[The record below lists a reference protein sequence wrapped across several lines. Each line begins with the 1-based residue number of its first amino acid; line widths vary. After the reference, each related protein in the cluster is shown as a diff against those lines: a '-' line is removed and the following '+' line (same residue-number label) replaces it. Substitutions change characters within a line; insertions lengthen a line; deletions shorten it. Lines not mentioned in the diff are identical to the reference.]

1 MTPTTTPAAEETFL
15 GQPRVLANLSGIE
28 MWERFSFY
36 GMQGILL
43 IYLYYSAEQGGLGI
57 DRTEATSIVGAY
69 GGLVYLSTIL
79 GAWLADRLAGAEA
92 VLFASA
98 AVVMC
103 GHLALALLPGL
114 LGVGVGLVLIALGS
128 GGVKSTATTLVGMQY
143 GPQDGR
149 REAGFALY
157 YLGINLGALVGPL
170 LTGLLQT
177 SLGFQAGFGLAAV
190 GMALGLAQYAW
201 GRRRLTG
208 PARQVPNPL
217 PARGRRLAAGLA
229 AAGLAGLVVLFLV
242 GVLTAARL
250 ADGVVAASCV
260 ATVAYFSLILGSRHT
275 TRAERRRVVAF
286 LPMFLASVAFW
297 ALYQQQFTVLTIFAD
312 TQLDRSI
319 LGWTM
324 PVSWVQAINPVFIIL
339 LSGAFTGLW
348 TALGPRQP
356 SSPVKFSLAT
366 VIMGVAFL
374 LFLPLADD
382 RPDSAPLLA
391 LGGILFVFTVAEL
404 LISPVGL
411 ALATR
416 LAPAAFQAQMVALFF
431 LSIALGTALSG
442 VLAGYYRPADAA
454 PYFLTLG
461 LVAVVLGLL
470 LWALSPAL
478 RRLMGDTR

>member
-1 MTPTTTPAAEETFL
+1 
-15 GQPRVLANLSGIE
+15 

-43 IYLYYSAEQGGLGI
+43 IYLYYSAGQGGLGI

-79 GAWLADRLAGAEA
+79 GAWLADRLLGAEA
-92 VLFASA
+92 VLFTSA
-98 AVVMC
+98 VVVMC
-103 GHLALALLPGL
+103 GHLALSLLPGL

-143 GPQDGR
+143 AREDGR

-170 LTGLLQT
+170 LTGLVQT
-177 SLGFQAGFGLAAV
+177 GLGFRAGFGVAAV
-190 GMALGLAQYAW
+190 GMALGLVQYAR
-201 GRRRLTG
+201 GRAQLTG
-208 PARQVPNPL
+208 PARQVPSPL
-217 PARGRRLAAGLA
+217 PARARRLAAALA
-229 AAGLAGLVVLFLV
+229 CAALACTAGLFLV
-242 GVLTAARL
+242 GLLTAARL
-250 ADGVVAASCV
+250 AGAVVVASAV
-260 ATVAYFSLILGSRHT
+260 ATVAYFALLLGSSRT
-275 TRAERRRVVAF
+275 TPAERRRVVAF
-286 LPMFLASVAFW
+286 VPLFLASVAFW
-297 ALYQQQFTVLTIFAD
+297 ALYQQQFTVLTIFSD

-324 PVSWVQAINPVFIIL
+324 PVSWVQSINPVFIIL
-339 LSGAFTGLW
+339 LSGTFTGLW

-366 VIMGVAFL
+366 VVMGVAFL
-374 LFLPLADD
+374 SFLPLADD
-382 RPDSAPLLA
+382 RDGTAPLLA
-391 LGGILFVFTVAEL
+391 LVGILFVFTVAEL

-416 LAPAAFQAQMVALFF
+416 VAPRAFRTQMVALFF

-442 VLAGYYRPADAA
+442 VLADYYRPGDEYG
-454 PYFLTLG
+454 YFLVLG
-461 LVAVVLGLL
+461 TVAVVLGLL
-470 LWALSPAL
+470 LLALSPRL
-478 RRLMGDTR
+478 RRLAGDGH